1 MKKRI
6 LTAAVG
12 IPVLLGVIFFAPV
25 WGFGI
30 LLGAFCAGGA
40 YELIHCAVKDTPK
53 RVIVVS
59 GAVAFALP
67 FLYSLGME
75 TRWGV
80 GIMLLLLFVL
90 SVELLFSTRVTF
102 EMLATAL
109 VAGAALPM
117 MLATLVRMEQVDGT
131 GVVRI
136 LIPFVIAFS
145 SDAGAYFFGRAFG
158 KRKLAP
164 RISPHKTVAGA
175 IGGVVCGSLC
185 CVLYG
190 LIVGCF
196 GFKTSILSLASFGAV
211 GSVVAQLGDLT
222 FSAIKRQYGIKD
234 YSNLLPGHGGVL
246 DRLDSLYYLSPL
258 TELWMLLAPV
268 VWL

>member
-12 IPVLLGVIFFAPV
+12 VPVLLGIIFFAPA

-30 LLGAFCAGGA
+30 LLGAFCAAGA
-40 YELIHCAVKDTPK
+40 YELIHCAVKDTPT
-53 RVIVVS
+53 RVIVAS
-59 GAVAFALP
+59 GTVAFALP

-80 GIMLLLLFVL
+80 GIMLLLLFFL
-90 SVELLFSTRVTF
+90 SVDLLFSTRITF
-102 EMLATAL
+102 EMVATAL

-117 MLATLVRMEQVDGT
+117 MLATLVRIGQVEDT
-131 GVVRI
+131 GHVRI
-136 LIPFVIAFS
+136 LIPFVVAFT
-145 SDAGAYFFGRAFG
+145 SDAGAYFVGRAFG
-158 KRKLAP
+158 KKKLAP
-164 RISPHKTVAGA
+164 RISPNKTVEGA
-175 IGGVVCGSLC
+175 IGGIAAGALC
-185 CVLYG
+185 CVAYG

-196 GFKTSILSLASFGAV
+196 GFKTSILSLAAFGAV
-211 GSVVAQLGDLT
+211 GSVIAQLGDLT

-246 DRLDSLYYLSPL
+246 DRLDSLYYLAPL